1 MFSTGA
7 LEKVHV
13 ALCGMRGT
21 DLETDTV
28 KILGIHFP
36 YNEKENKLENVENY
50 RKHVIKNE
58 KLLKVWRIR
67 QLSIEM
73 KTILAKAV
81 HLGLVKEVPSSTIT
95 KLNKIQK

>member
-50 RKHVIKNE
+50 RKHVI
-58 KLLKVWRIR
+58 
-67 QLSIEM
+67 
-73 KTILAKAV
+73 
-81 HLGLVKEVPSSTIT
+81 
-95 KLNKIQK
+95 

>member
-13 ALCGMRGT
+13 SLCGMRGT

>member
-58 KLLKVWRIR
+58 KTLKSV
-67 QLSIEM
+67 ED
-73 KTILAKAV
+73 KTI
-81 HLGLVKEVPSSTIT
+81 IY
-95 KLNKIQK
+95 